1 MIPSTNTKDLVLPM
15 DRMDKQLDATQGA
28 CPAGVRRLGEF
39 VVVLLALVSGCGGSD
54 PGSRGAGGMGGGFVA
69 CEPAC
74 SAVLHQVCEN
84 DAESPSCV
92 CAPGYAGDP
101 CTWVG
106 VVDDPG
112 FEDQAAWDMSGGAL
126 VLPFEPGSIDDG
138 LALVS
143 GSVAC
148 NAGEVSQTVQMPSY
162 EVGEPLVAQVTYRAQ
177 GLYGLA
183 LGFNRAW
190 TELGSTLDGQ
200 WRTERVCLG
209 EAAYG
214 GAVTVRL
221 GPGEQHPSCFD
232 EPEGDIEVDRLD
244 IVLPEVG
251 ECPEPGEVL
260 NGTAD
265 DGGGGWQWETTGV
278 AEAGFVEGV
287 GRQGTSGVRLAREG
301 ADRAV
306 AWTKL
311 SVPSSES
318 LPSPALRFWW
328 RGTSGLPFKF
338 QIGRYDQ
345 IGSGTAAL
353 PLDDVYGN
361 GSALTYLYCLPP
373 WTHGNVVD
381 LIFRPLLDSSSVDG
395 PSELV
400 VDDVEIVSAARC
412 GASTDL
418 LDPGFDA
425 GPTRIM
431 GATHFTPYTAA
442 TLRTEPSLSRTGDGG
457 VLELPYWNEQAV
469 MFFETWVIV
478 PESDGDDGPAFVF
491 WSNVPAINE
500 LPIRSVLGRAAVNPA
515 DLQVGGGWVRNEV
528 CLFPEWSERWFRIQ
542 WRLGDFPP
550 MPESP
555 VEPPIRIYI
564 DDLELTTSSACPAD

>member
-1 MIPSTNTKDLVLPM
+1 
-15 DRMDKQLDATQGA
+15 
-28 CPAGVRRLGEF
+28 
-39 VVVLLALVSGCGGSD
+39 
-54 PGSRGAGGMGGGFVA
+54 
-69 CEPAC
+69 
-74 SAVLHQVCEN
+74 
-84 DAESPSCV
+84 
-92 CAPGYAGDP
+92 
-101 CTWVG
+101 VG

-112 FEDQAAWDMSGGAL
+112 FEDQAPWNPIGGAL
-126 VLPFEPGSIDDG
+126 VLPFAPGSIDVG
-138 LALVS
+138 VALIS

-148 NAGEVSQTVQMPSY
+148 NGGQVSQTVQMPSY

-183 LGFNRAW
+183 LGFNRAR
-190 TELGSTLDGQ
+190 TELGATFDGQ

-221 GPGEQHPSCFD
+221 GSGEQHPSCFD

-244 IVLPEVG
+244 ILPAEPD
-251 ECPEPGEVL
+251 ECPAPGDVL
-260 NGTAD
+260 NGT
-265 DGGGGWQWETTGV
+265 GEVEGGGWQFETTGAGAADF
-278 AEAGFVEGV
+278 AESV
-287 GRQGTSGVRLAREG
+287 GREASSGVRVAIG
-301 ADRAV
+301 PGDRAA
-306 AWTKL
+306 AWTRL
-311 SVPSSES
+311 SIPSSES
-318 LPSPALRFWW
+318 LRSPALRFWW

-345 IGSGTAAL
+345 NGSGTGAF

-361 GSALTYLYCLPP
+361 GSGLTYLYCLPP

-381 LIFRPLLDSSSVDG
+381 LIFRPLLASSSMDG

-400 VDDVEIVSAARC
+400 IDDVEIVSDARC
-412 GASTDL
+412 GAPTDL

-425 GPTRIM
+425 GPTRVM
-431 GATHFTPYTAA
+431 GVTHFTPYTAA

-457 VLELPYWNEQAV
+457 VLELSYWNEEAV

-528 CLFPEWSERWFRIQ
+528 CLFPEWSQRWFRVQ
-542 WRLGDFPP
+542 WRLGDIPP
-550 MPESP
+550 SANSP
-555 VEPPIRIYI
+555 VDPPIRIYI
-564 DDLELTTSSACPAD
+564 DDLEVTTSSACPAD